1 MKELDIEAFKKYLET
16 SDFVDKYIEKQAKKR
31 EKVTSDEY
39 RKWLLELTLEE
50 GETLFDDAYLYSD
63 SVDIKHKE
71 NTECL
76 SWLFSYISELYSEK
90 GLEVEEQGEYFPE
103 LVMFFKVDN
112 DYFKIATIFGQG
124 AVTFIEKNK
133 EIPNIFVV
141 M

>member
-31 EKVTSDEY
+31 EKVTSEEY
-39 RKWLLELTLEE
+39 RKWLLEEAFKD

-63 SVDIKHKE
+63 SVDIIHKE

-76 SWLFSYISELYSEK
+76 SWLFSYISELYSNNN
-90 GLEVEEQGEYFPE
+90 LDAEEQGEYFPE
-103 LVMFFKVDN
+103 LVMFFKLEN

-124 AVTFIEKNK
+124 SVTFIEKYL
-133 EIPNIFVV
+133 EIPKIFVV
-141 M
+141 I

>member
-16 SDFVDKYIEKQAKKR
+16 SDFIDKYIEKQVKKQ
-31 EKVTSDEY
+31 EKVTSEEY
-39 RKWLLELTLEE
+39 RKWLLELTLEK

-63 SVDIKHKE
+63 SVDITHKE

-76 SWLFSYISELYSEK
+76 SWLFSYISGLYSDK

-103 LVMFFKVDN
+103 LVMFFELKGVH
-112 DYFKIATIFGQG
+112 FKIVNIYGQG
-124 AVTFIEKNK
+124 TVTYIEKVEK
-133 EIPNIFVV
+133 PKTFVV